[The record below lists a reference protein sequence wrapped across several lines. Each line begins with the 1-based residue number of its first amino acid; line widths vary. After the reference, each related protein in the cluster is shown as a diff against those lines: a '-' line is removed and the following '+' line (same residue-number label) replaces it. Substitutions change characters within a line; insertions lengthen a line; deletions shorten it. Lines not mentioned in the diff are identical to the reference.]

1 MGSACREV
9 GDDLYTRNAMTAH
22 ISPAPLVYLVVLNWN
37 GYADTHECLESLRGL
52 AYPNYRVFVVDNASS
67 DDSPAR
73 IAADHPEAE
82 LHRCAHNLGIAA
94 GYNVGIQIALQ
105 RGADYV
111 VPMNNDLDCDP
122 LFVTQMIATQRA
134 NPGCGIVMPKI
145 FYYAERDRIWS
156 AGAYN
161 RWMPSNIVMRGRK
174 QHDGPAFAADTEIQF
189 APSCCLL
196 LTREL
201 AEVVAFDEGYFFY
214 YDDWDF
220 CVQAR
225 TAGYRI
231 MYSAGA
237 RLWHKVSRS
246 TKNSPKSLRWWTV
259 FGQSCVRYHRKHHG
273 LRLLAVYVAWVLFRE
288 SVKGNVRSLPS
299 FLSGVRI
306 ALRAKLDD
314 DPRAGWSS

>member
-1 MGSACREV
+1 
-9 GDDLYTRNAMTAH
+9 MTAQ
-22 ISPAPLVYLVVLNWN
+22 PPQAPLVYLVVLNWN

-52 AYPNYRVFVVDNASS
+52 AYPNCRVLVVDNASS

-82 LHRCAHNLGIAA
+82 LHRCAKNLGIAA
-94 GYNVGIQIALQ
+94 GYNAGIQVALQ

-111 VPMNNDLDCDP
+111 VPMNNDLECDP
-122 LFVTQMIATQRA
+122 LFVAQMIATQRA

-145 FYYAERDRIWS
+145 FYYEERDRIWS
-156 AGAYN
+156 TGAYA

-174 QHDGPAFAADTEIQF
+174 RRDGPAFAHDAEIQF

-196 LTREL
+196 LSRAL
-201 AEVVAFDEGYFFY
+201 AEEVPFDDGYFFY

-220 CVQAR
+220 CMQAR
-225 TAGYRI
+225 KTGYRI
-231 MYSAGA
+231 MYASQA

-273 LRLLAVYVAWVLFRE
+273 LGLLAVYVAWVVFRE
-288 SVKGNVRSLPS
+288 AVKGNMRSLPAMLDGMRS
-299 FLSGVRI
+299 GLWADLSDD
-306 ALRAKLDD
+306 LRPA
-314 DPRAGWSS
+314 WNS